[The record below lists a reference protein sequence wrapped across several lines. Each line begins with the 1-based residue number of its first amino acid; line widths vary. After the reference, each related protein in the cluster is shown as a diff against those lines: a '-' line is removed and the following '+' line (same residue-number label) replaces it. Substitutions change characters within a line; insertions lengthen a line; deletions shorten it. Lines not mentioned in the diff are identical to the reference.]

1 MRRLAW
7 IALLAAAAAA
17 EEGALTTDAA
27 RQLARVEAHLKRGR
41 ESLAAFEK
49 AESNA
54 QRLHALAR
62 ARFHLE
68 KADGIARAR
77 KEPEFAV
84 ARKEVAASLVAAL
97 VRQARV
103 YYERKSLPKAKETVG
118 LALKL
123 DPSNAKAQA
132 LLDAIL
138 KAEAE
143 DIYDPSQG
151 RAVVDRLRARRME
164 GGIPLRDRG
173 VPRNG

>member
-1 MRRLAW
+1 MRGIVLLV
-7 IALLAAAAAA
+7 ALSAAAAA
-17 EEGALTTDAA
+17 EEPTSDAA

-68 KADGIARAR
+68 KAEGIARAR

-84 ARKEVAASLVAAL
+84 ARKEVTASLVVAL

-118 LALKL
+118 LALRL
-123 DPSNAKAQA
+123 DPSNAKAQS

-138 KAEAE
+138 KAEEE

-151 RAVVDRLRARRME
+151 GAAVNRLRARRMG

-173 VPRNG
+173 VPRNR